1 MVVNSQLYSIR
12 PHSCV
17 LYLASV
23 LLDELATEPGAVA
36 PLVALLQD
44 VMPRA
49 FHLLQ
54 QQDGLKENPDTVD
67 DLFRLC
73 IRWGSFYLSLII

>member
-1 MVVNSQLYSIR
+1 MR

-23 LLDELATEPGAVA
+23 LLDELASEPGAA
-36 PLVALLQD
+36 GPLLQLLQD
-44 VMPRA
+44 VLPRA
-49 FHLLQ
+49 FQLLQ
-54 QQDGLKENPDTVD
+54 QHTGLKDNPDTVD

-73 IRWGSFYLSLII
+73 IR